1 MATYKLTVPTDVW
14 IDDVC
19 KAEISLEG
27 ESDSQAME
35 QVTVLLSMAGTSED
49 SSEEGEEDPYAQFD
63 TELTLD
69 GWIDDKITFSFRDF
83 ARSAFRYGMDFI
95 TLRILTGEET
105 EEAEAEGEEETE
117 KTVYLHG
124 GIRPY
129 ETIYPLAEYRV
140 RDNDDTQ
147 PVFFVGKDLILHGK
161 GVGFNTCKPPGNA
174 EEETSKMSSL
184 ARDSKESESED
195 DSALWYACGE
205 LSVGTY
211 MLTAP
216 GGVKRPVKVRP
227 VGEVCEK
234 IKVRWTGMYGFQKAW
249 TFEATAEQFTAENN
263 VDLYDMDTIGYL
275 HRSGYRAQVTAV
287 SRGLTLEQRRYL
299 ADIGVSNDV
308 KVDWLQEDVPA
319 RVGSAPS
326 VSLTGTLSDVSVTFY
341 LLHVAF

>member
-1 MATYKLTVPTDVW
+1 MTTYKLTVPTDVW
-14 IDDVC
+14 VDDVC
-19 KAEISLEG
+19 KAEISLGDEG
-27 ESDSQAME
+27 SESPAME
-35 QVTVLLSMAGTSED
+35 QVTVLLSMAGTGED
-49 SSEEGEEDPYAQFD
+49 SSGEEDPYAQFD

-95 TLRILTGEET
+95 TLQILADEEA
-105 EEAEAEGEEETE
+105 EEAEAEGEETK

-140 RDNDDTQ
+140 KDNDDTQ
-147 PVFFVGKDLILHGK
+147 PVFFVGKGLTLHGK
-161 GVGFNTCKPPGNA
+161 GVGSNTCKPPGNA
-174 EEETSKMSSL
+174 EEEETSRMSSF
-184 ARDSKESESED
+184 ARATRESESED
-195 DSALWYACGE
+195 DSALWYACGQ

-319 RVGSAPS
+319 RVGSTPS